1 MRALM
6 VDPGPDRERASPV
19 GEWEAD
25 DEVGVDQVVRAG
37 LHIELG
43 EHARSHAHLPL
54 VRMPTRQH
62 DILAESDAR
71 NLPGDDRRRDPQPR
85 GEEMRLFRIGDQGG
99 ECARALLR
107 VEGCHEQDSDTEE
120 KCGAAAFHV
129 PKLTS
134 APFPLRMLLPAQ
146 LVMGRPWMTS
156 CTRLSSSNELTDW
169 DDVQELARKGAQVV
183 PIGVLVIS
191 RGVGAAARLADD

>member
-1 MRALM
+1 MPQDVFATAVEAKPPEVACDEQLRRLEAQIHAGRVGVQDKLIAQVRALM
-6 VDPGPDRERASPV
+6 VDPGPDRERAGPV

-43 EHARSHAHLPL
+43 EHARRHAHLPL
-54 VRMPTRQH
+54 VGMPTRQH

-85 GEEMRLFRIGDQGG
+85 GEEMRLFRIGDQRG
-99 ECARALLR
+99 ECARAVLR
-107 VEGCHEQDSDTEE
+107 VEGWREQNGAGKE
-120 KCGAAAFHV
+120 KRGGAAAFHV

-134 APFPLRMLLPAQ
+134 APFPLRTHYSAHS
-146 LVMGRPWMTS
+146 G
-156 CTRLSSSNELTDW
+156 
-169 DDVQELARKGAQVV
+169 G
-183 PIGVLVIS
+183 
-191 RGVGAAARLADD
+191 